1 MYYHIVYSLEVL
13 KETGVRAGRALS
25 AKGLVGFASVD
36 VVFFDNPA
44 FDVTLLE
51 EEHTYIYIYI
61 YMYILYT
68 YTYMYVDT
76 VCIANFH

>member
-61 YMYILYT
+61 CTYYIHIHICT
-68 YTYMYVDT
+68 
-76 VCIANFH
+76 